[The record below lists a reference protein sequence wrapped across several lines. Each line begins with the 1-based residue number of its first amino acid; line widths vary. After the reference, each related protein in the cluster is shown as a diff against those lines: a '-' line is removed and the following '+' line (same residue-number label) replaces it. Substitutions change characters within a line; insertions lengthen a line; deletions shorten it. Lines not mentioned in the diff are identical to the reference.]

1 MYDLSR
7 VKKLKPE
14 IVEAYRK
21 ALIAA
26 LDEDYQALDEY
37 LIDLGARVDNQ
48 PAVDEAYYAM
58 WRDILI
64 IPFLNDEPY
73 DFAEADIHKHVA
85 AKTSTV
91 FRIWITRR
99 QWKVSLLTVIAGH
112 YWMLKDSAYRPH
124 SEVN

>member
-1 MYDLSR
+1 MYDFGC

-64 IPFLNDEPY
+64 IPF
-73 DFAEADIHKHVA
+73 
-85 AKTSTV
+85 
-91 FRIWITRR
+91 
-99 QWKVSLLTVIAGH
+99 
-112 YWMLKDSAYRPH
+112 
-124 SEVN
+124 

>member
-1 MYDLSR
+1 MDS
-7 VKKLKPE
+7 
-14 IVEAYRK
+14 
-21 ALIAA
+21 
-26 LDEDYQALDEY
+26 
-37 LIDLGARVDNQ
+37 Q

-91 FRIWITRR
+91 FEYLDYF
-99 QWKVSLLTVIAGH
+99 KPPVEYFH
-112 YWMLKDSAYRPH
+112 RPDDC
-124 SEVN
+124 

>member
-1 MYDLSR
+1 
-7 VKKLKPE
+7 
-14 IVEAYRK
+14 
-21 ALIAA
+21 LIAA
-26 LDEDYQALDEY
+26 LDEDYQALDQY

-64 IPFLNDEPY
+64 TPFLNDEPY

-91 FRIWITRR
+91 FKYLDYFKPPVESIFIDRM
-99 QWKVSLLTVIAGH
+99 IAGH
-112 YWMLKDSAYRPH
+112 YWMLKRLGVQAAFR
-124 SEVN
+124 SELEKYLRG